1 MGGKRVAPVFKLPA
15 PEYVR
20 FVRPPEIEPLEPIS
34 LPTGEPFT
42 ASVQYYD
49 YGVVSVLL
57 HYQFSGSWR
66 QLEALAGNWISG
78 DVFDDLSRNIVE
90 RKVEVIASAIDKR
103 SDHWLSEDYG
113 LDHLHT
119 IPCIADAAAL
129 L

>member
-49 YGVVSVLL
+49 YGVVSVVL

-66 QLEALAGNWISG
+66 QLEALAGSWISG
-78 DVFDDLSRNIVE
+78 TVFDVLSRKIVE
-90 RKVEVIASAIDKR
+90 RKLEVIAPALVSR
-103 SDHWLSEDYG
+103 YDHCL
-113 LDHLHT
+113 T
-119 IPCIADAAAL
+119 DAHC
-129 L
+129 